1 MAGKRLRF
9 LQRAKSPQIVTISE
23 WVQKLFRSGSEVV
36 TFVDVYSFPGA
47 RRCQVPPF
55 ERQPEEALELYM
67 KDFG

>member
-23 WVQKLFRSGSEVV
+23 WVQKRFRSR
-36 TFVDVYSFPGA
+36 DVCGCLYSFPGA